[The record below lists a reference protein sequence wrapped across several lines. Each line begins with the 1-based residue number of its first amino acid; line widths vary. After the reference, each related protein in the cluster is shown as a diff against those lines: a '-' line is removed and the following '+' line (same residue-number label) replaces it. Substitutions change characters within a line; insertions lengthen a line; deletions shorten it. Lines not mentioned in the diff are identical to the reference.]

1 MHGRFFV
8 APIEHESSQMASD
21 LETNIEKN
29 ADNPAKAK
37 GDQGAMEQH
46 PIPDQ
51 IAAAKFARQVSS
63 AASTGLPIRF
73 GKFRPPGA
81 V

>member
-1 MHGRFFV
+1 
-8 APIEHESSQMASD
+8 MATD
-21 LETNIEKN
+21 LEIAIEKN
-29 ADNPAKAK
+29 ANKPAKAR

-51 IAAAKFARQVSS
+51 IAAAKFARRVSS
-63 AASTGLPIRF
+63 AASTALPIRF
-73 GKFRPPGA
+73 GKLRPPGA

>member
-1 MHGRFFV
+1 MTT
-8 APIEHESSQMASD
+8 D
-21 LETNIEKN
+21 LETAIEKN
-29 ADNPAKAK
+29 ADKPAKAR

-51 IAAAKFARQVSS
+51 IAAAKFARQTSS

-73 GKFRPPGA
+73 GLLRPPGA
-81 V
+81 A